1 MKTLFTLIL
10 LSISF
15 VSNLQASTFKTQQWH
30 TKNGAKVVF
39 YQAMEVPMLDISIA
53 FAAGSAYDGK
63 QFGLSA
69 LTSDLLAQGNAGM
82 DATQIAEKIA
92 DTGAQFNNEISRDM
106 VVLSLK
112 TLTNED
118 ALKRAIDTFG
128 LIISKPDF
136 PKDAFEREKS
146 QQLMAIA
153 QTQESP
159 DDVANQVFFKT
170 LYQTHPYA
178 HPVNGTRESV
188 KALMLSDVHQFYQQ
202 YFVGSNAV
210 IVLVGAIDQ
219 KKAQQIAEQLTQ
231 NLPKGKPA
239 ATIPK
244 ANQLKNGEKVSID
257 FPSSQTMLRLGQIGI
272 DHHNPDYFP
281 LTVGNYILGGGALVS
296 RLAYEVREKRGLSYS
311 VVSQFM
317 PMPGDGP
324 FIISLSTHSKQAATA
339 LKVTEDTLNNFITQ
353 GPNTQELLD
362 AKQYLTGSFP
372 LSLASNSSIANML
385 LRIAFYHLPD
395 NYLDSYVAR
404 INAVTA
410 DDIKKAFQHQVHPNK
425 MLLVSVGKL

>member
-1 MKTLFTLIL
+1 M
-10 LSISF
+10 S
-15 VSNLQASTFKTQQWH
+15 
-30 TKNGAKVVF
+30 
-39 YQAMEVPMLDISIA
+39 
-53 FAAGSAYDGK
+53 
-63 QFGLSA
+63 
-69 LTSDLLAQGNAGM
+69 
-82 DATQIAEKIA
+82 
-92 DTGAQFNNEISRDM
+92 
-106 VVLSLK
+106 
-112 TLTNED
+112 
-118 ALKRAIDTFG
+118 
-128 LIISKPDF
+128 
-136 PKDAFEREKS
+136 
-146 QQLMAIA
+146 IA

-188 KALMLSDVHQFYQQ
+188 KALTLGDVHQFYQQ
-202 YFVGSNAV
+202 YFVSSNAV

-244 ANQLKNGEKVSID
+244 ANQLKNKEKVSID

-324 FIISLSTHSKQAATA
+324 FIISLSTHSKQAAIA
-339 LKVTEDTLNNFITQ
+339 LKVTEDTLSNFITQ
-353 GPNTQELLD
+353 GPNAQELLD

-395 NYLDSYVAR
+395 TYLDSYVAR

>member
-15 VSNLQASTFKTQQWH
+15 ASNLQASTFKTQQWH

-63 QFGLSA
+63 HFGLSA
-69 LTSDLLAQGNAGM
+69 LTSDLLAQGNASM

-92 DTGAQFNNEISRDM
+92 DTGAQLDNEISRDM

-118 ALKRAIDTFG
+118 ALKQAIDTFG
-128 LIISKPDF
+128 LIVSKPDF
-136 PKDAFEREKS
+136 PQDAFEREKN

-159 DDVANQVFFKT
+159 DDVANQIFFKT

-188 KALMLSDVHQFYQQ
+188 KALQLSDVRQFYQH

-219 KKAQQIAEQLTQ
+219 QKAQQIAEQLTQ
-231 NLPKGKPA
+231 NLPQGQPA

-244 ANQLKNGEKVSID
+244 ANQLKDKEKISID

-272 DHHNPDYFP
+272 NHHNPDYFP

-324 FIISLSTHSKQAATA
+324 FIISLSTQNKQAATA
-339 LKVTEDTLNNFITQ
+339 LKVTEDTLANFISQ
-353 GPNTQELLD
+353 GPDAQELLD

-372 LSLASNSSIANML
+372 LSLASNSNIANML

-395 NYLDSYVAR
+395 NYLDSYIAR
-404 INAVTA
+404 INAVTTE
-410 DDIKKAFQHQVHPNK
+410 DIKKAFHNQVNPNK